1 MSFTLAL
8 SQASFHN
15 NWTIAWQKKV
25 LHLLTFSG
33 TLQLF
38 IKSAWQKMCSLL
50 PHFSRHFLCW
60 TLFSLSAKKCLA
72 KKSAWEPGSP
82 VPTYSTPLRTR
93 SKTSLLAGVA
103 KEKLSTLALAWA
115 DKDAKVDKGEI
126 DFINMGEGFVST
138 RMRRLRRIPQ
148 WLSTGWSK

>member
-1 MSFTLAL
+1 MLFTSTLFQAL
-8 SQASFHN
+8 PVLLN
-15 NWTIAWQKKV
+15 KV
-25 LHLLTFSG
+25 YQTLFS
-33 TLQLF
+33 LYA
-38 IKSAWQKMCSLL
+38 KSAWQ
-50 PHFSRHFLCW
+50 
-60 TLFSLSAKKCLA
+60 

-138 RMRRLRRIPQ
+138 RMSRLRRIPQ
-148 WLSTGWSK
+148 WLSTG

>member
-1 MSFTLAL
+1 MHTELRWYWMIFDIQLTLTVAPRGRHKIAPRLTLTIPIMTEFNIADFKAL
-8 SQASFHN
+8 V
-15 NWTIAWQKKV
+15 K
-25 LHLLTFSG
+25 
-33 TLQLF
+33 
-38 IKSAWQKMCSLL
+38 
-50 PHFSRHFLCW
+50 
-60 TLFSLSAKKCLA
+60 
-72 KKSAWEPGSP
+72 
-82 VPTYSTPLRTR
+82 RTR

-148 WLSTGWSK
+148 WLSTG

>member
-1 MSFTLAL
+1 MIFDNQLTLTSHTDTRL
-8 SQASFHN
+8 
-15 NWTIAWQKKV
+15 T
-25 LHLLTFSG
+25 LTFPIM
-33 TLQLF
+33 TEFNIADFKALV
-38 IKSAWQKMCSLL
+38 K
-50 PHFSRHFLCW
+50 
-60 TLFSLSAKKCLA
+60 
-72 KKSAWEPGSP
+72 
-82 VPTYSTPLRTR
+82 RTR

-148 WLSTGWSK
+148 WLSTG

>member
-1 MSFTLAL
+1 MHTELRWYWMIFDNQLTLTSHTDTRL
-8 SQASFHN
+8 
-15 NWTIAWQKKV
+15 T
-25 LHLLTFSG
+25 LTFPIM
-33 TLQLF
+33 TEFNIANFKALV
-38 IKSAWQKMCSLL
+38 K
-50 PHFSRHFLCW
+50 
-60 TLFSLSAKKCLA
+60 
-72 KKSAWEPGSP
+72 
-82 VPTYSTPLRTR
+82 RTR

-148 WLSTGWSK
+148 WLSTG